1 MCFVSRSRTVT
12 AFKAFSSSILWGV
25 AQGQVWCNSLIAS
38 ANYCN
43 KWQHS
48 LLGLGTLLAGKVRE
62 DVPDAMIATFSVL
75 PSAKV
80 RTVVVDSMDKLTCY
94 PRCPILSS
102 SLTTVSGQE
111 EEYLFFP

>member
-1 MCFVSRSRTVT
+1 MKIDYTEGAELVDQ
-12 AFKAFSSSILWGV
+12 ILDV
-25 AQGQVWCNSLIAS
+25 LRQQVENCDSFQGFQFI
-38 ANYCN
+38 
-43 KWQHS
+43 HS
-48 LLGLGTLLAGKVRE
+48 LGGGLAGKVRE

-111 EEYLFFP
+111 EEYLVFA